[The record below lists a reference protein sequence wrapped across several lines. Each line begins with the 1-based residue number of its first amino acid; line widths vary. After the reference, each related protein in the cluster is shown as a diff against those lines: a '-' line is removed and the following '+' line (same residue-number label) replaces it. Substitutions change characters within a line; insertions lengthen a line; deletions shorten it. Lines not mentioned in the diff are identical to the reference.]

1 MSTNYNIL
9 LKSEKKLKELTVSY
23 LALIHEIH
31 QKLWNDVDKHVS
43 SEDISLIFDNT
54 ERRQKRSLVMEDE
67 LLDECIWT
75 ISKDDPRANHL
86 RFIISVICSTKD
98 LTRASEY
105 SQSIA
110 KIIVRNKFQKETIK
124 KLKPIVKLYLD
135 YIDQTSKLYS
145 STTQNKLDKFDEI
158 NSKFEAQF
166 EKVAKEIRNLF
177 KNDAFLQYQVT
188 QINRLIFSTI
198 ERLQSLFT
206 TVLFTKKSLTS
217 TLDIKK
223 KELLKNK

>member
-105 SQSIA
+105 SQSI
-110 KIIVRNKFQKETIK
+110 
-124 KLKPIVKLYLD
+124 
-135 YIDQTSKLYS
+135 
-145 STTQNKLDKFDEI
+145 
-158 NSKFEAQF
+158 
-166 EKVAKEIRNLF
+166 
-177 KNDAFLQYQVT
+177 
-188 QINRLIFSTI
+188 LI
-198 ERLQSLFT
+198 
-206 TVLFTKKSLTS
+206 
-217 TLDIKK
+217 
-223 KELLKNK
+223 